1 MPSIASWHA
10 SDTAQPLT
18 PICGS
23 SHPKLKPSL
32 SRRSGEQRE
41 VNSRQRVTNNGG
53 GVQSL
58 APPQYR
64 ENMKTN
70 RLSTWETLIVVVAV
84 ALLGYFLTSCSPRV
98 LPIENTRTEWRDRI
112 EWRDRLRIDSIYIH
126 DSVYVSERKAGD
138 TIYKDKI
145 VYRNRERVVHDTI
158 NEGSV
163 DSVRVVQTITR
174 HVEVP
179 AKLTAWQSMRLK
191 AFAPLLAIALALGA
205 WVSRKLWLPLL
216 RGLIG

>member
-1 MPSIASWHA
+1 
-10 SDTAQPLT
+10 
-18 PICGS
+18 
-23 SHPKLKPSL
+23 
-32 SRRSGEQRE
+32 
-41 VNSRQRVTNNGG
+41 
-53 GVQSL
+53 
-58 APPQYR
+58 
-64 ENMKTN
+64 MKTN
-70 RLSTWETLIVVVAV
+70 RLEWWETLIVITAV

-126 DSVYVSERKAGD
+126 DSVYVTERQAGD
-138 TIYKDKI
+138 TIYKTKE

-158 NEGSV
+158 NAGRV

-179 AKLTAWQSMRLK
+179 AKLTSWQSMRLK